1 MSEDVLLILVQED
14 EVAGFVKEERDSG
27 VVSIDWL

>member
-14 EVAGFVKEERDSG
+14 EVAGFVKEERDSE